1 MKNINIKIKIKI
13 SLQNWIN
20 FWSLIFWLGLI
31 FFTSNLNNLI
41 KLIFY
46 SELIWV
52 ILYCIVLLE
61 GSVNDD
67 LNLTSTSIF
76 ILGLA
81 GLEYSVGIL
90 LLVLFKN
97 LNNTLELSNLN
108 KKQDNN
114 NIFNINNLYINR
126 YIWNN

>member
-1 MKNINIKIKIKI
+1 MKIKI

-20 FWSLIFWLGLI
+20 FWSLLFWLGLI
-31 FFTSNLNNLI
+31 LFSSNLNNLI
-41 KLIFY
+41 KLVFY

-52 ILYCIVLLE
+52 ILYCYVLLE
-61 GSVNDD
+61 GAINDD
-67 LNLTSTSIF
+67 LNLLSTSIF

-97 LNNTLELSNLN
+97 LNNSLELNNLN
-108 KKQDNN
+108 KKQDKN
-114 NIFNINNLYINR
+114 NIFDVNNLYINR
-126 YIWNN
+126 YIWNK

>member
-1 MKNINIKIKIKI
+1 
-13 SLQNWIN
+13 
-20 FWSLIFWLGLI
+20 
-31 FFTSNLNNLI
+31 
-41 KLIFY
+41 
-46 SELIWV
+46 
-52 ILYCIVLLE
+52 VLLE
-61 GSVNDD
+61 GSLNDD
-67 LNLTSTSIF
+67 LNLLSTGIF

-126 YIWNN
+126 YI